1 MTTFKFS
8 QWAMTLILGGVL
20 FTACNKKDPE
30 PENEQEEINSM
41 VVTFSPTGGG
51 SPVVFSFLDADGP
64 GGLPA
69 VIAAPALRANTTYNV
84 GVALAKVKGAAVESK
99 NAEITAEGTA
109 HQFFFMFNPT
119 GLAQH
124 TYSDTDASNRPIGLA
139 NRVVTGA
146 AATGALRVI
155 LRHELNKAFAGL
167 NATNYL
173 QAGGETD
180 IEVSFNVAVQ

>member
-8 QWAMTLILGGVL
+8 QWAMSLVLVSAL
-20 FTACNKKDPE
+20 FTACKKNDPE
-30 PENEQEEINSM
+30 PENEEEEINSM
-41 VVTFSPTGGG
+41 VVTFSPASGG

-69 VIAAPALRANTTYNV
+69 VITAPALRANTTYNV
-84 GVALAKVKGAAVESK
+84 GVALAKVEGAAVESK

-109 HQFFFMFNPT
+109 HQFFFVFNPT

-124 TYSDTDASNRPIGLA
+124 TYLDTDTGNRPIGLA

-146 AATGALRVI
+146 AATGTLRVV

-167 NATNYL
+167 NAANYL